1 MSDLEKVRGFEDGRA
16 APLRPVYRSKDKAHV
31 NRTPSRSQAAPR
43 RLEQIVSRAPEA
55 VIIMSGRPRDGPAL
69 GVHLHYIAKGG
80 EVELHDQDG
89 AGVGGKEALRELARD
104 WAASARGSDPRHPHA
119 ALAFSMVFSAP
130 QGVDPAAAAAASRA
144 AAKELF
150 AGRFDYVSAFHTDT
164 LHPHLHVTVRALGVD
179 GVRINPPL
187 SECMAWR
194 AAYAKVLCDHGI
206 EAVAS
211 RCSERG
217 VTPRREPI
225 GLRRLREQ
233 HAQGQGQAAEV
244 DRAAYLA
251 AARLAFLEPAE
262 TTDSEKRLVR
272 RQDQVRAA
280 YLAEAERLSA
290 SQDLA
295 DQVLARKVE
304 AFVAAMPE
312 PLSRRQKLARE
323 LTAINKALGQR
334 ERERTSPA
342 EDRERSR

>member
-1 MSDLEKVRGFEDGRA
+1 MSDLKNVHGFEDGRSP
-16 APLRPVYRSKDKAHV
+16 PLRPVYRSQDKAHV
-31 NRTPSRSQAAPR
+31 TWTPSRSQAGPR
-43 RLEQIVSRAPEA
+43 RLEQLVSRAPEA
-55 VIIMSGRPRDGPAL
+55 VIVMSGRPRDTAAL
-69 GVHLHYIAKGG
+69 GTHLRYIARGG
-80 EVELHDQDG
+80 EVELQDQDG

-104 WAASARGSDPRHPHA
+104 WAASSRGCDPRHPHA
-119 ALAFSMVFSAP
+119 ALAFSIVLSAP
-130 QGVDPAAAAAASRA
+130 QGSDLDAAAAASRA

-150 AGRFDYVSAFHTDT
+150 AGRFDYVSAFHADT
-164 LHPHLHVTVRALGVD
+164 LNPHLHVTVRALGVD

-187 SECMAWR
+187 RECMAWR

-217 VTPRREPI
+217 VSPRREQI
-225 GLRRLREQ
+225 GLRKLREK
-233 HAQGQGQAAEV
+233 HALGRGQVAEV

-262 TTDSEKRLVR
+262 TTDGERRLLR
-272 RQDQVRAA
+272 RQVQVRAA
-280 YLAEAERLSA
+280 YLAEAERLGA
-290 SQDLA
+290 SQDPA

-323 LTAINKALGQR
+323 LAAINKALGQR
-334 ERERTSPA
+334 ERERMVA
-342 EDRERSR
+342 DKERSR